1 MPSFEKMFQTPAQPV
16 FSGTKSRFRLTSAL
30 VPVVLAPA
38 LLVGGCQKKQ
48 APPAPMPQ
56 GVEVLTLHK
65 QAVTLETSLPGRT
78 SPYEQA
84 QIRPQVSGVIVSR
97 DFQQGADV
105 KAGQQL
111 FQIFSAPYQ
120 AAYDQAHASLLNA
133 QAAAT
138 RAEVQLRRYRPL
150 AAAHAVS
157 SQDYDNTLAT
167 AKQAEAQV
175 EQAKANLESAAV
187 NLNYTHVRAPIDG
200 RIGRTLY
207 TQGTLLTAGQTQ
219 PIAVVTRLDP
229 VYVDVNLAATDM
241 LRLKRELASGQ
252 IERQGDDA
260 AAVGLTLEDE
270 SSFPAKGKLELSEVT
285 VDPAT
290 GTLVMRAVF
299 PNPDHLLLSGMFV
312 HAHIRE
318 GLDPNA
324 LLVPQVAVQRDSKGS
339 PYVMVVDGENK
350 VQMRTIKTSRTIK
363 DSWLVTDGVKEGD
376 RIVVSGL
383 QKIRPGVKVAPQES
397 SSGSAGKAE

>member
-1 MPSFEKMFQTPAQPV
+1 
-16 FSGTKSRFRLTSAL
+16 
-30 VPVVLAPA
+30 
-38 LLVGGCQKKQ
+38 
-48 APPAPMPQ
+48 MPQ

-138 RAEVQLRRYRPL
+138 RAEGQLRRYRPL

>member
-1 MPSFEKMFQTPAQPV
+1 M
-16 FSGTKSRFRLTSAL
+16 
-30 VPVVLAPA
+30 
-38 LLVGGCQKKQ
+38 
-48 APPAPMPQ
+48 
-56 GVEVLTLHK
+56 
-65 QAVTLETSLPGRT
+65 
-78 SPYEQA
+78 
-84 QIRPQVSGVIVSR
+84 
-97 DFQQGADV
+97 
-105 KAGQQL
+105 
-111 FQIFSAPYQ
+111 
-120 AAYDQAHASLLNA
+120 
-133 QAAAT
+133 
-138 RAEVQLRRYRPL
+138 
-150 AAAHAVS
+150 
-157 SQDYDNTLAT
+157 
-167 AKQAEAQV
+167 
-175 EQAKANLESAAV
+175 ESAAV